1 MDVIKQYLSAGQL
14 QEAIEH
20 LQQELRQSP
29 GASDLRA
36 CLVEL
41 LCIAGDLARADE
53 VLAHLAKHHQDWLAG
68 AANLRQLLRAQQAR
82 LALRE
87 GKLADDVVAT
97 PGESLEALLEL
108 NLHFSNGD
116 IEKAREAAAT
126 LEAVRGDD
134 VFQAGEAQGAIRDC
148 DDSLNGYIEG
158 LGTDG
163 YYYLWQW
170 NEIDALRFQKPSS
183 PIELIWR
190 RALIELADGRQGEAF
205 LPLTYATSATDAQK
219 LGRETDWVEHAP
231 QLVTGLGLKMF
242 LLGDAAV
249 SLEGVQDVER
259 VTPVE
264 AHDEA
269 L

>member
-20 LQQELRQSP
+20 LQQALRQSP
-29 GASDLRA
+29 GAGDLRA

-41 LCIAGDLARADE
+41 LCIAGDLERADE

-87 GKLADDVVAT
+87 GKLADDVAAT

-108 NLHFSNGD
+108 NLHFSSGD

-126 LEAVRGDD
+126 LEAARGGD
-134 VFQAGEAQGAIRDC
+134 VFQTGEVQGEIRDC
-148 DDSLNGYIEG
+148 DDTLNGYVEG

-190 RALIELADGRQGEAF
+190 RALIELVDGRQGEAF
-205 LPLTYATSATDAQK
+205 LPLTYATSGTDAQK

-231 QLVTGLGLKMF
+231 QFVTGLGLKMF
-242 LLGDAAV
+242 LVGDEAV
-249 SLEGVQDVER
+249 SLEDVQEVER
-259 VTPVE
+259 VNPAE
-264 AHDEA
+264 AYDEA

>member
-14 QEAIEH
+14 QEAIKH

-41 LCIAGDLARADE
+41 LCIAGDLERADD
-53 VLAHLAKHHQDWLAG
+53 VLTHLAKHHQDWLAG

-87 GKLADDVVAT
+87 GKVADDVVAT

-108 NLHFSNGD
+108 NLHLANGD
-116 IEKAREAAAT
+116 TGKARDAAAT
-126 LEAVRGDD
+126 LEAVRADS
-134 VFQAGEAQGAIRDC
+134 VFQVGESQGRIRDC
-148 DDSLNGYIEG
+148 DDSLNGYVEG

-163 YYYLWQW
+163 HYYLWQW
-170 NEIDALRFQKPSS
+170 CEIDALRFQKPSS
-183 PIELIWR
+183 PIEWVWR

-205 LPLTYATSATDAQK
+205 LPLTYASSVTEAQK
-219 LGRETDWVEHAP
+219 LGRETDWVDHAP
-231 QLVTGLGLKMF
+231 RLVTGLGLKMF
-242 LLGDAAV
+242 LLGDEAV
-249 SLEGVQDVER
+249 ALGGVTDVER